1 MIDSNSLSEVH
12 ISKLVYGGQGL
23 GELQDGKKAFVWN
36 SLPGEIVKV
45 RIIKQQSTYVEAI
58 AEEIVLA
65 SSERIAPL
73 ESNYLDTSPW
83 QIMGFESENRYKKDI
98 TLELLTRQKVKLLDV
113 IGTTHDEN
121 EWHYRN
127 KMEYDFLNDKT
138 GLHIASYQRSSHA
151 KQIVE
156 GSQLAMPCI
165 NQAACGMLNL
175 LKETN
180 VQADMLNT
188 IIVRCTQNSEA
199 VASIYTKSSTF
210 PKFKLPNQL
219 KGLRVNSLKSVNDFT
234 DAPPL
239 IYEVGDCVLEDTLLG
254 KQFSYDVDSFF
265 QVNVPVFAKALKRIQ
280 DHCRAEE
287 VVDMYSGVGV
297 IGLSVARK
305 TVDLIEVDPKMT
317 TIADINAKNTG
328 LNVHVVKASSERA
341 LSYIGDG
348 KTIIFDPPRAG
359 LSDWV
364 TTKVLEAKPPQI
376 IYLSCDPATQ
386 ARDLARLQ
394 VSYDITYFE
403 VFNFF
408 PRTPQIETLAILKA
422 KK

>member
-210 PKFKLPNQL
+210 PKFKLPYQL

-364 TTKVLEAKPPQI
+364 TTKVLETKPPQI